1 MNKLN
6 EEEIVKE
13 NTEEVLETKTNNE
26 QTEAPPIKEKKKE
39 RKIKIDKEK
48 EELRSAN
55 LELKE
60 KLLRITAE
68 MQNMRRRYE
77 MDMQSLYKY
86 DGFDLAEKLLP
97 VIDNFERALKIK
109 SEGNEKF
116 LDGFK
121 MIYENMISIL
131 EAKGIKE
138 IPCENEP
145 FDPNVMNAVLTEASS
160 EVPENT
166 VLDCLQKGYMYND
179 RLIRPAMVK
188 VSEKESNENE

>member
-13 NTEEVLETKTNNE
+13 NTEEVLETKANNE

-109 SEGNEKF
+109 AEGNEKF

-138 IPCENEP
+138 IPCQNEP

>member
-13 NTEEVLETKTNNE
+13 NTEEVLETKANNE

-109 SEGNEKF
+109 AEGNEKF